1 MLCMVAQVILFFIDS
16 CGHERSVSLASPA
29 FGWEILST
37 WERELE
43 LEIIWF
49 ALTVSLICMLEATPV
64 EHANERMKLE

>member
-1 MLCMVAQVILFFIDS
+1 MVAQVFFLFLLTAVDTS
-16 CGHERSVSLASPA
+16 AVSLASPA
-29 FGWEILST
+29 VGWEILST